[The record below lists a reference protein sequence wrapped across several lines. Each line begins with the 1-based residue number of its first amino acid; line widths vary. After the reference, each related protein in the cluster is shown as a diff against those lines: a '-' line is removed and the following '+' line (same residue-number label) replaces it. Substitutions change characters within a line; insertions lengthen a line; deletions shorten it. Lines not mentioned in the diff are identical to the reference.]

1 MFVIWIHAT
10 FQHYFELLDSV
21 TENIE
26 IKDKA
31 LWHISY
37 QDISSEAPLK
47 YTGTFNSSNTTNTTL
62 GSYYKNTVKLIYDD
76 SLASKLEAVKC
87 SVAIMSKNKVLNI
100 TRTTTFKND
109 RIDLLWLE

>member
-37 QDISSEAPLK
+37 QDISSDAPLK
-47 YTGTFNSSNTTNTTL
+47 YTGTFNTQNTTMS
-62 GSYYKNTVKLIYDD
+62 SYYKNTVKLIYDD